1 MYLNPTTLS
10 NQSTYAPG
18 LIELTNEQFN
28 LYLRYNGFITIT
40 STDPVTIEPNTEA
53 WEAWKATQPDPL
65 DTTKEARIAQSK
77 ADLEAYLE
85 TNPLTWTDGKQYTIT
100 ETKQNQLTSKLLAAT
115 LSAQTSTPYTL
126 TWNDT
131 GEVCKEWTLEEL
143 SALAFAIDARVT
155 SLVTYQQ
162 TQEVAIKNATSQ
174 EELDAIVVDY
184 DSVPLPET

>member
-18 LIELTNEQFN
+18 LIKLTDDQFN
-28 LYLRYNGFITIT
+28 LYLQYNGFITIT

-53 WEAWKATQPDPL
+53 WEAWKAEQPDPL
-65 DTTKEARIAQSK
+65 DAAKEARIAESK
-77 ADLEAYLE
+77 TNLKTYLE
-85 TNPLTWTDGKQYTIT
+85 THPLTWTDGKQYTIT

-115 LSAQTSTPYTL
+115 LSAQASTPYTL

-162 TQEVAIKNATSQ
+162 TQEVAIRNATSQ

-184 DSVPLPET
+184 DSVQLTEI

>member
-1 MYLNPTTLS
+1 MYIHPETLS
-10 NQSTYAPG
+10 NQSTCAPG
-18 LIELTNEQFN
+18 LIELTDEQFN
-28 LYLRYNGFITIT
+28 LYLQYNGFITIT
-40 STDPVTIEPNTEA
+40 STDPVTIEPDTEA
-53 WEAWKATQPDPL
+53 WEAWKAEQPDPL
-65 DTTKEARIAQSK
+65 DAVKDARITESK

-85 TNPLTWTDGKQYTIT
+85 AHPLTWTDGKQYTIT

-115 LSAQTSTPYTL
+115 LSAQASIPYTL

-131 GEVCKEWTLEEL
+131 GEICKEWTLEEL

-162 TQEVAIKNATSQ
+162 TQEVAIRNAISQ

-184 DSVPLPET
+184 DSVALPET

>member
-1 MYLNPTTLS
+1 MYIHPETLS

-18 LIELTNEQFN
+18 LIELTDEQFTT
-28 LYLRYNGFITIT
+28 YLQHNGFIKIL
-40 STDPVTIEPNTEA
+40 STDPVTIEPDIEA

-65 DTTKEARIAQSK
+65 DLNKQSRITQSK
-77 ADLEAYLE
+77 QQLEAYLE
-85 TNPLTWTDGKQYTIT
+85 AHPLTWTDGKQYTIT

-115 LSAQTSTPYTL
+115 MAQISSTPYTL

-162 TQEVAIKNATSQ
+162 SQEVSMRNATTQ
-174 EELDAIVVDY
+174 EELDAIIVDY
-184 DSVPLPET
+184 DSVPLPAI